1 MKNCMRQTHFRIALK
16 GFVVV
21 CVALAVMLSAS
32 MPAAAKP
39 KDVMACMKASAALEV
54 EVKKMNKVCAKLFK
68 YINTKKRKKED
79 AKTINSEWRPQKS
92 AVNDAFKTYKKKC
105 AGITAILKKEAK

>member
-1 MKNCMRQTHFRIALK
+1 LK

-32 MPAAAKP
+32 MPAAAKS
-39 KDVMACMKASAALEV
+39 KDVMACIKASAALEV
-54 EVKKMNKVCAKLFK
+54 QVRKMNKVCGKLFK
-68 YINTKKRKKED
+68 YIGMPIKKRKKED
-79 AKTINSEWRPQKS
+79 AKKINSEWRPQKS
-92 AVNDAFKTYKKKC
+92 AVNDAFKAYKKKC